1 MHDLDAAPTL
11 DKYRTHSFLTTTNYS
26 KYADKPRASTSET
39 TVVRSSK
46 KDEEEE
52 KENSDWR
59 SILNRLNQSVKQV
72 EDIPKIPDPLP
83 QKEEQKSSQRDFIDI
98 KLGKFKRMFWILNI
112 FIKTTCKR
120 QNRDF

>member
-1 MHDLDAAPTL
+1 MHDLDAATL
-11 DKYRTHSFLTTTNYS
+11 DKYRTHSFLSSTSYA
-26 KYADKPRASTSET
+26 KYADKPSLPT
-39 TVVRSSK
+39 TEPTAVRNSN

-72 EDIPKIPDPLP
+72 EETPKIPDPLP

-98 KLGKFKRMFWILNI
+98 KLGKTQRISNI
-112 FIKTTCKR
+112 DRC
-120 QNRDF
+120 